1 MTNPSDIA
9 LLLLW
14 SNKPIEDKM
23 KKAESPIPMGT
34 LSGQFKTW
42 VNPRLWWVEG
52 HSVGQRPMKK
62 TLKLK
67 TAVNIRCFFFTEVI
81 STLPFNHS
89 RRVLSSCSLNP
100 SPNWEMEWVY
110 LLHR

>member
-1 MTNPSDIA
+1 ME

-14 SNKPIEDKM
+14 ISKPIGDKM
-23 KKAESPIPMGT
+23 REAKNPVPVGA
-34 LSGQFKTW
+34 LNGQFKPW

-52 HSVGQRPMKK
+52 HSVGQRPMKN

-67 TAVNIRCFFFTEVI
+67 TAVNNRYFLFTEVI

-89 RRVLSSCSLNP
+89 RRVLSSRSVNP

-110 LLHR
+110 LLLQQMKLGP